1 MDDGGELLGTP
12 RLKNGLAYYP
22 GVRTAQGIVL
32 VGNVVQL
39 NLLTPS
45 GTPYVGFGHLKGVWL
60 WRDQPYIRVQY
71 LAPAASNLPLEA
83 VAYRT
88 EPEPGLRELLVTNK
102 VGDLHLNVLVC
113 GVSIEGGPLA
123 AQLFQRNVSRAQR
136 FRCGRHLEPAV
147 QRVQRLDDAFR
158 LTPLVQSF
166 REEALCMIAGVA
178 PPKPGAPEEPSPQTV
193 VSQPPVTRAAAK
205 KGAAAG
211 VPPLLEQPPPSV
223 APPPRPP
230 PVAVGAAAPTPPK
243 AARKASADAGAADA
257 VKVAASTA
265 AAAAAAAAASR
276 ASGFAAA
283 AERTDEVVR
292 SSSAAARRAAS
303 AAHKAS
309 RSPAKSL
316 GKKGGGGGLVKVTAA
331 GQSDAY
337 LRHPG
342 DVRVLRH
349 HVAQLYSLWEPSVKL
364 QRRDPDG
371 GAWCDVTTDAELLA
385 AADEGLE
392 LAPLLRVQGDKHL
405 GTVDYVTAGVS
416 VFVFAALCVWV
427 WADVWQEHLAA
438 PWLFAATLPV
448 LCAARPFDA
457 LTAHPA
463 PLSPLTPPRPLSAAS
478 SSAASGG

>member
-83 VAYRT
+83 IAYRT

-223 APPPRPP
+223 APPPLPSAASPSPAPLPSSPTSLPPPPP
-230 PVAVGAAAPTPPK
+230 PVLATGA
-243 AARKASADAGAADA
+243 RCC
-257 VKVAASTA
+257 
-265 AAAAAAAAASR
+265 R
-276 ASGFAAA
+276 
-283 AERTDEVVR
+283 
-292 SSSAAARRAAS
+292 
-303 AAHKAS
+303 
-309 RSPAKSL
+309 
-316 GKKGGGGGLVKVTAA
+316 
-331 GQSDAY
+331 Q
-337 LRHPG
+337 
-342 DVRVLRH
+342 
-349 HVAQLYSLWEPSVKL
+349 
-364 QRRDPDG
+364 
-371 GAWCDVTTDAELLA
+371 
-385 AADEGLE
+385 
-392 LAPLLRVQGDKHL
+392 
-405 GTVDYVTAGVS
+405 
-416 VFVFAALCVWV
+416 
-427 WADVWQEHLAA
+427 
-438 PWLFAATLPV
+438 
-448 LCAARPFDA
+448 
-457 LTAHPA
+457 
-463 PLSPLTPPRPLSAAS
+463 
-478 SSAASGG
+478 